1 MEKLRRQLHKE
12 GIITQVMKTPP
23 DGMKLSEALLELVS
37 PFSAYADSLHAFE
50 NLIGMGV
57 AAWNLYL
64 LDGPVRESF
73 EDQVVKPFLTSDAD
87 GTGKEMFALLVR
99 RRKAYFPNDRRFIVN
114 YTVTRRSDGFNVMV
128 AGAMNAPSGSP
139 GQS

>member
-1 MEKLRRQLHKE
+1 ME
-12 GIITQVMKTPP
+12 TPP

-37 PFSAYADSLHAFE
+37 PFGSYADTLHTFKV
-50 NLIGMGV
+50 LIGMGV

-64 LDGPVRESF
+64 LDGPDRESF
-73 EDQVVKPFLTSDAD
+73 EDQVVKPFLTSDTD

-114 YTVTRRSDGFNVMV
+114 YTVTRHSDGFNVRV
-128 AGAMNAPSGSP
+128 VGAMNAPIGSP
-139 GQS
+139 GQRNE